1 MDQKR
6 TGRFIAE
13 RRREAGLTQ
22 MELAEK
28 LGVTDRSVSN
38 WETGKC
44 MPDLGLFEP
53 LCDELGIDVNE
64 LMSGQKIEKEE
75 YREKSSENMVAT
87 IKYTKKQLS
96 RKDKSAGAAIMAA
109 GLVIVLYEI
118 LSQNNDAAGFL
129 SFAGPLLSVIGF
141 YKLIKNLSYFPRVIL
156 MLMFFGA
163 ISAAVLLPA

>member
-1 MDQKR
+1 MDQKK
-6 TGRFIAE
+6 TGRFIAD
-13 RRREAGLTQ
+13 RRKSAGLTQ
-22 MELAEK
+22 MELAER

-53 LCDELGIDVNE
+53 LCDELGVDVNE

-75 YREKSSENMVAT
+75 YREKSSENMVDT
-87 IKYTKKQLS
+87 IRYTKKQLS
-96 RKDKSAGAAIMAA
+96 RKDKTAGAAIMTA
-109 GLVIVLYEI
+109 GLIIVLYDM
-118 LSQNNDAAGFL
+118 LSGNIDAANFL

-156 MLMFFGA
+156 MLVFFA
-163 ISAAVLLPA
+163 AVSAAVLFPV